1 MSRLIYAI
9 FHRVPG
15 HVMLP
20 VNDINEHIVKSFEK
34 TKSDRQLHD
43 WFSHVSRGY
52 RKRPVA

>member
-1 MSRLIYAI
+1 MYAI